1 MRSFLKIASSRQ
13 LKTRNL
19 SIGRNYLE
27 EIPADKM
34 ANAVVRLE
42 KVSLV
47 DGDLTD
53 VQVETIFDKML
64 SKNPDELLLRELDIR
79 EFREFR
85 VSPDVL
91 ERVKKIMTLKTGMS
105 YNNYDY
111 HAMTYSLSDSDSDSG
126 DSDPA
131 GMMD

>member
-53 VQVETIFDKML
+53 VQVETIFDKIL
-64 SKNPDELLLRELDIR
+64 SKNPGELPLRELDIS

-85 VSPDVL
+85 VSPDIL
-91 ERVKKIMTLKTGMS
+91 ERVKKIVTLKTGMS

-111 HAMTYSLSDSDSDSG
+111 HPMTYSLSDSDSDSG

-131 GMMD
+131 